1 MELGFWELI
10 VRLCPFWQGGG
21 CSRGIKVLCGR
32 SSGGKRVQ
40 TIIKDGIYIDLF
52 FEFQPFCLCFVCGP
66 RFLLVEFYPEEFTKP
81 QSRDKHRGMDER
93 LSEWLS
99 RIRVRDRILLKLI
112 PLAYSFNILTSTP
125 TLLNTI
131 FRLQNLHI
139 L

>member
-1 MELGFWELI
+1 M
-10 VRLCPFWQGGG
+10 
-21 CSRGIKVLCGR
+21 
-32 SSGGKRVQ
+32 Q

-139 L
+139 LLSSLKISVVSQLDSNQHLVHEGISTYEYTLYK

>member
-1 MELGFWELI
+1 M
-10 VRLCPFWQGGG
+10 
-21 CSRGIKVLCGR
+21 
-32 SSGGKRVQ
+32 Q

-99 RIRVRDRILLKLI
+99 LTRILLKLI
-112 PLAYSFNILTSTP
+112 LLAYPFNILTSTP

-131 FRLQNLHI
+131 FWPQNLHI